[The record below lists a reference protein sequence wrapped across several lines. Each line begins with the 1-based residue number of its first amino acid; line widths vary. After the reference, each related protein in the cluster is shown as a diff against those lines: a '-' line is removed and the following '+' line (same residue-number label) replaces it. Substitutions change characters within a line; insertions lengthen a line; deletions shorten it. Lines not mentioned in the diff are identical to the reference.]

1 VSEWD
6 ASTYG
11 EMIAEVYD
19 TWYSAFDS
27 EAVAECLADLAGEGP
42 VLELAIGTG
51 RVALPLVRRG
61 IEVHGIDAS
70 EAMVAKLR
78 QKPDGDAIPVT
89 IGDLKDVDV
98 DGSFS
103 LVFIVFNTIF
113 CLLTQDEQVECFRNV
128 SKKLCEGGLFVVE
141 GFVPDLTRFDR
152 NQRFA
157 VEAIED
163 DGVRIEASHHD
174 PSKQQVESRHI
185 LLTERGAKF
194 YPLKIRYAY
203 PAELDLMARLAGLK
217 LRERWGGW
225 RRDSFT
231 AMSTTHVSVY
241 EKAETSYTPIYRVR

>member
-1 VSEWD
+1 MSEWD

-11 EMIAEVYD
+11 ERIAEVYD
-19 TWYSAFDS
+19 QWYSSFDS
-27 EAVAECLADLAGEGP
+27 EVVAECLASLAGKGP

-70 EAMVAKLR
+70 EKMVAKLR
-78 QKPDGDAIPVT
+78 AKPDGDAIPVT
-89 IGDLKDVDV
+89 IGNLKDVDV
-98 DGSFS
+98 QGSFS

-113 CLLTQDEQVECFRNV
+113 CLLTQEEQVSCFQNV
-128 SKKLCEGGLFVVE
+128 AKKLSAGGAFVVE

-157 VEAIED
+157 VEEIEE
-163 DGVRIEASHHD
+163 GCVRIEASKHD

-185 LLTERGAKF
+185 VLTEQGAKF
-194 YPLKIRYAY
+194 YPLKIRYAW
-203 PAELDLMARLAGLK
+203 PSELDLMARLAGLR
-217 LRERWGGW
+217 LRERWASW
-225 RRDSFT
+225 RRDPFT

-241 EKAETSYTPIYRVR
+241 ELSAKK